1 MHLLQGNAI
10 IREWLGKDLLAYLA
24 LCFLPV
30 EEIGQLVFR
39 VSQHGSVCLVHSSTE
54 KICVDSVRY
63 DP

>member
-1 MHLLQGNAI
+1 MHLLQGNAR

-39 VSQHGSVCLVHSSTE
+39 VSQHGSVCLAHSSTE
-54 KICVDSVRY
+54 IICVDSVKY